1 MSEMAI
7 SDRQDWHM
15 YQTSL
20 EARVPVAIE
29 DFALMMSD
37 PPSRCFSVEI
47 LMLNL
52 LEDGTR
58 ETWKIQTP
66 KCYFQKAFLH
76 VSMHLND
83 P

>member
-1 MSEMAI
+1 
-7 SDRQDWHM
+7 M

-20 EARVPVAIE
+20 EDRVPVAIE
-29 DFALMMSD
+29 DFTLTMSNL
-37 PPSRCFSVEI
+37 PSRCFSVEI

-52 LEDGTR
+52 LEDGIR
-58 ETWKIQTP
+58 EKWKIQTP
-66 KCYFQKAFLH
+66 KCCFQKAFLH